1 MINLY
6 DFNGGKKK
14 KRISAQ
20 VVDDILFPVNT
31 QKHLWKSN
39 LYFKPFKRKEK

>member
-31 QKHLWKSN
+31 QKHL
-39 LYFKPFKRKEK
+39 